1 MGRRARA
8 RARGCGGTGAAQGV
22 QASRGSE
29 TGGREAGHQRPLL
42 KALIQT
48 LLVYKHDIHKCL
60 ELVLPKGKEKKK
72 EYLVSEY

>member
-60 ELVLPKGKEKKK
+60 ELVLPKAKEKKK
-72 EYLVSEY
+72 RVFSK